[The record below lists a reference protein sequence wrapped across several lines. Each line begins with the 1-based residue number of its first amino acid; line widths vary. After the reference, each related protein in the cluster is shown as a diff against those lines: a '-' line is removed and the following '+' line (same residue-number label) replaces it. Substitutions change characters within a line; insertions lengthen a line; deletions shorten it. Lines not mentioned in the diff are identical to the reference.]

1 MDDCDKPLENT
12 SIVIKRIPS
21 SGIAP
26 VFQKTDQQGHF
37 QLEFSNTGKIELTI
51 SRLGYQKV
59 VDTLD
64 IRSVEQKF
72 KLLKS
77 VKRLEE
83 VKIDYQYRAV
93 EIAKDTIRFSA
104 DYFRDS
110 TDRKLQDLI
119 EKMPGF
125 SIEDGKVRFQ
135 GKQVNVTL
143 VENERFF
150 GGGSKLAIENIPAK
164 AVDKVEMISRF
175 SQNDLLK
182 NVQVNDQLAMNI
194 KLKENKK
201 NFIFG
206 DLESSLGSEK
216 SYKEHAALF
225 YYSPEKT

>member
-1 MDDCDKPLENT
+1 MDDSDKPLEYA

-21 SGIAP
+21 SGGAP

-59 VDTLD
+59 VDTVD
-64 IRSVEQKF
+64 IRSAEQKF
-72 KLLKS
+72 KYKLLKS
-77 VKRLEE
+77 IKRLEE
-83 VKIDYQYRAV
+83 VKIDYQYLAV

-135 GKQVNVTL
+135 GKQVNY
-143 VENERFF
+143 R
-150 GGGSKLAIENIPAK
+150 
-164 AVDKVEMISRF
+164 
-175 SQNDLLK
+175 
-182 NVQVNDQLAMNI
+182 
-194 KLKENKK
+194 
-201 NFIFG
+201 
-206 DLESSLGSEK
+206 
-216 SYKEHAALF
+216 
-225 YYSPEKT
+225 

>member
-1 MDDCDKPLENT
+1 MTLRFILLFILLLVLPPSLLAQQSLLFKGLVVDDSDKPLENT

-21 SGIAP
+21 SGVAP

-37 QLEFSNTGKIELTI
+37 LLEFSNVGKIELTI

-59 VDTLD
+59 VDTVD
-64 IRSVEQKF
+64 IRSAEQKVKY

-77 VKRLEE
+77 VKRLDE
-83 VKIDYQYRAV
+83 VKIDYRYRAV

-150 GGGSKLAIENIPAK
+150 GGGSKLAIENIPAN

-182 NVQVNDQLAMNI
+182 NV
-194 KLKENKK
+194 
-201 NFIFG
+201 
-206 DLESSLGSEK
+206 
-216 SYKEHAALF
+216 
-225 YYSPEKT
+225 